1 MRKIL
6 LLLLIE
12 CLGFTAGHASP
23 LFGQDGGPTTTTTHL
38 GDNGAAS
45 VNRPRAPRRTSS
57 FQVVYDQALGALL
70 ISSPSD
76 VGMVVAVVENLST
89 GAFGFYTF
97 DTSELA
103 ILPISGEPG
112 FWRVTLILSH
122 TKIFYDF
129 YVD

>member
-1 MRKIL
+1 M
-6 LLLLIE
+6 
-12 CLGFTAGHASP
+12 SS
-23 LFGQDGGPTTTTTHL
+23 D
-38 GDNGAAS
+38 
-45 VNRPRAPRRTSS
+45 RPRAPRRTTS

-89 GAFGFYTF
+89 GAFSFYTF
-97 DTSELA
+97 DSSELA

-112 FWRVTLILSH
+112 FWRVTLFLPY